1 MNVSPQCIAAI
12 KHHEGVRFKP
22 YRCPA
27 LLWTVGVGHVLY
39 PDQGALKLEDRKGYG
54 LKDADNR
61 VWTADEVD
69 GLLRFDLARFER
81 GVARMCPASTGHQG
95 RFDAL
100 VSFSFNVGL
109 GTLQRS
115 TLRAKFNRGEF
126 DAAAQEFL
134 KFTKAGGKVLKGLVA
149 RRNDEVAMYGRS
161 G

>member
-1 MNVSPQCIAAI
+1 MNVSPQCISTI

-39 PDQGALKLEDRKGYG
+39 PDQGKLKLEDRKGYA

-61 VWTADEVD
+61 VWTKDEVD
-69 GLLRFDLARFER
+69 ALLRRDLARFEQ
-81 GVARMCPASTGHQG
+81 GVARMCPTSIGGQG

-115 TLRAKFNRGEF
+115 TLRSKFNRGDYEG
-126 DAAAQEFL
+126 AAGEFL
-134 KFTKAGGKVLKGLVA
+134 KFTKAGGKVLKGLVT
-149 RRNDEVAMYGRS
+149 RRNDEVAMYGRA
-161 G
+161 